1 MIDRRE
7 NEMKQVTITYA
18 SGESVAYPSGVKAQ
32 DVIGKMGGLAWPLA
46 AVLVNNELKDLDAP
60 ILTDCRV
67 DPVTIDTAQGAT
79 TYRRS
84 LCFLLAIAARELTP
98 KRRLM
103 AGMAIGTGFYHYYAD
118 DKPMSQ
124 AEVAALEAR
133 MRDLVARDAPIR
145 VEWRAWAEA
154 VEHFKSTDQ
163 PGTLL
168 LLEASNEPVIPL
180 DECAGF
186 RDLHVAP
193 LVPSTG
199 VLKTFALMS
208 YHGGLLLRYPHKE
221 RPDQL
226 GDFQDDPVLYSVA
239 AETRERARVLG
250 VASVGA
256 LNKVNASKGIK
267 EYIRIAETLQDK
279 KIAAIADAI
288 AARGGRTKVALIA
301 GPSSSGKTTTS
312 KKLAIQ
318 LKVMGLDPV
327 TISLDDYFVNRDR
340 TPLDEKGE
348 PDFECLEALDVEYLN
363 EQLLA
368 LFRGEEIEL
377 PSYDFKSGS
386 RKASGKKLGLGP
398 ASILVME
405 GIHGLNDRLTPRIP
419 KEQKFKIYVSALT
432 QLNLDDHN
440 RVSTTDNRL
449 LRRIVRDYSFR
460 GHSAQ
465 QTLRMWPSVQAG
477 ERKHIFPY
485 QNSADA
491 AFNSALDYE
500 LGVLKVYAEPLLR
513 TVKPGAPEYSE
524 ARRLQSFLDYFTP
537 IPAQSVPGDSL
548 LREFIGDSEFK
559 Y

>member
-1 MIDRRE
+1 
-7 NEMKQVTITYA
+7 MKQVTVSYA
-18 SGESVAYPSGVKAQ
+18 SGESVAYPSGVKAA
-32 DVIGKMGGLAWPLA
+32 DVIGKMGGLPWPLA

-67 DPVTIDTAQGAT
+67 DPVTIDSSQGAT

-84 LCFLLAIAARELTP
+84 LCLLLAIASRELSP
-98 KRRLM
+98 ARRLM
-103 AGMAIGTGFYHYYAD
+103 AGMAIGTGFYHYYD
-118 DKPMSQ
+118 DDIPLK
-124 AEVAALEAR
+124 AEEVAALEKR
-133 MRDLVARDAPIR
+133 MRELVERDAPIR

-154 VEHFKSTDQ
+154 VEYFKSTDQ
-163 PGTLL
+163 RGTLL
-168 LLEASNEPVIPL
+168 LLEHSNDPIIPL

-199 VLKTFALMS
+199 VLKTFAVMN

-221 RPDQL
+221 TPDKI
-226 GDFQDDPVLYSVA
+226 GSFEDDPVLYSVA
-239 AETRERARVLG
+239 AESRERARVLG

-256 LNKVNASKGIK
+256 LNRVNASKGIK

-288 AARGGRTKVALIA
+288 AENSGEIKVALIA

-318 LKVMGLDPV
+318 LKVMGLDPM
-327 TISLDDYFVNRDR
+327 TISLDDYFIDRTR

-368 LFRGEEIEL
+368 LFRGEEVEL
-377 PSYDFKSGS
+377 PVYDFKSGS
-386 RKASGKKLGLGP
+386 RKASGRKLMLGP
-398 ASILVME
+398 RSILIME

-419 KEQKFKIYVSALT
+419 REQKFKIYVSALT

-449 LRRIVRDYSFR
+449 LRRLVRDYNFR

-465 QTLRMWPSVQAG
+465 QTLKMWPSVQAG
-477 ERKHIFPY
+477 ERKHIFPF

-500 LGVLKVYAEPLLR
+500 LSVLKVYAEPLLR
-513 TVKPGAPEYSE
+513 TVKPGYAEYSE